1 MNNDNGYIRIVT
13 YPEYRKIPFDD
24 PLNNNFLP
32 VYIDKFDGPIKYH
45 STPHKRKHEVV
56 IENPTKQIDLSKDQ
70 FTLEELLELDVTEI
84 PFLVDKLIPKESI
97 TFIAG
102 SSDVGKSLFYTQLA
116 LLLIL
121 DKKEFVGFKINSK
134 YKRVIL
140 ASTEDGAVAISSRI
154 RKQLNGATI
163 ETNIRKRMTVLTT
176 STNLESRIEKLLK
189 EQKSDLVVID
199 AFADVYGGDINT
211 SNQVRAFLNNF
222 TRLSREY
229 QCAVL
234 IVHHIGKG
242 KEKQGA
248 NKSHLL
254 GSVGIEGKARQVIVL
269 SQPDLHS
276 HKRHLSIVKG
286 NYVSLEDKK
295 KTFVFDF
302 DSHTLTYS
310 KSKVTYKVG
319 EDIPKQKQKQIKKG
333 RKLDLE
339 LVATARKLRNEGA
352 KLVEIAEVVGKDKS
366 TVSRWLNKP
375 QYDTSSVG
383 PVP

>member
-1 MNNDNGYIRIVT
+1 MNQVNGYTRYVS
-13 YPEYRKIPFDD
+13 YPEYRKIPNGH
-24 PLNNNFLP
+24 PLDNNFLP
-32 VYIDKFDGPIKYH
+32 VYIDKFDSPIKYH

-56 IENPTKQIDLSKDQ
+56 IENTTKQIDLSKDQ

-84 PFLVDKLIPKESI
+84 PFLVEKLIPKESI

-121 DKKEFVGFKINSK
+121 DKKEFVGLKINSK
-134 YKRVIL
+134 HKRVIIV
-140 ASTEDGAVAISSRI
+140 STEDGAVAISSRI

-163 ETNIRKRMTVLTT
+163 ETSIRKRMIVLTT

-189 EQKSDLVVID
+189 EQNTDLVVID

-222 TRLSREY
+222 TRLAREY
-229 QCAVL
+229 KCAVL

-248 NKSHLL
+248 SKSHLL
-254 GSVGIEGKARQVIVL
+254 GSVGIEGKARQVIIL

-276 HKRHLSIVKG
+276 SKRHLSIVKG
-286 NYVSLEDKK
+286 NYVSVEDKK
-295 KTFVFDF
+295 KTIVLDF
-302 DSHTLTYS
+302 DSKTLTYN
-310 KSKVTYKVG
+310 KSEVMYKVG
-319 EDIPKQKQKQIKKG
+319 EDIPKQKQTKKG
-333 RKLDLE
+333 RKRDPE
-339 LVATARKLRNEGA
+339 LVAKARKLRNEGA
-352 KLVEIAEVVGKDKS
+352 KLEAIAKVVGKDKS
-366 TVSRWLNKP
+366 TVSRWLNEP
-375 QYDTSSVG
+375 QYKVS
-383 PVP
+383 

>member
-1 MNNDNGYIRIVT
+1 MKTNNNYTRIIS
-13 YPEYRKIPFDD
+13 YPEYRKIPNGHPMD
-24 PLNNNFLP
+24 NNFLP
-32 VYIDKFDGPIKYH
+32 VYIDKLDGPIKYH
-45 STPHKRKHEVV
+45 SVPHKRKKEVV

-70 FTLEELLELDVTEI
+70 FTLDELLELDVTEI
-84 PFLVDKLIPKESI
+84 PFLVEKIIPKESI

-163 ETNIRKRMTVLTT
+163 ETSIRKRMTVLTT

-189 EQKSDLVVID
+189 EQKVDLVVID

-222 TRLSREY
+222 ARLSREY
-229 QCAVL
+229 QCSVL

-248 NKSHLL
+248 NKNQLL
-254 GSVGIEGKARQVIVL
+254 GSVGIEGKARQVIIL
-269 SQPDLHS
+269 SQPDPDS
-276 HKRHLSIVKG
+276 TKRHLSIVKG
-286 NYVSLEDKK
+286 NYVSVEDKK

-302 DSHTLTYS
+302 DSNTLTYN
-310 KSKVTYKVG
+310 KSKLTYNVG
-319 EDIPKQKQKQIKKG
+319 EDIPKQEQIKQG
-333 RKLDLE
+333 RKRDPE
-339 LVATARKLRNEGA
+339 LVAKALKLRNERATLEAIG
-352 KLVEIAEVVGKDKS
+352 KVVGRDKS
-366 TVSRWLNKP
+366 TVSKWLKELKHDP
-375 QYDTSSVG
+375 SSVG
-383 PVP
+383 SVE